1 MLYGRYEN
9 DRFKNME
16 KMSIQIL
23 YLYMYLNAVY
33 LKEMTYLMNK
43 IFILR

>member
-1 MLYGRYEN
+1 MLYGRYKN

-23 YLYMYLNAVY
+23 PKCCLFKRNDIPYEQNFHF
-33 LKEMTYLMNK
+33 K
-43 IFILR
+43 IT